1 MLFKKKK
8 IIRMKSGLNC
18 YAFIMVMIYQSFL
31 TVFSDV
37 LFNQLIVDGFLD
49 QSETSFVHEDLVR
62 PGF

>member
-1 MLFKKKK
+1 
-8 IIRMKSGLNC
+8 MKSGLNC
-18 YAFIMVMIYQSFL
+18 YAFIMVMIFQSFL